1 MTKKTK
7 QSKKFKCVGCGKPT
21 SLGILYSICPS
32 CSKILDN
39 FFKVKDAHTD
49 AIRKRFGITPL
60 KFEGDDDITYS
71 LNTIAEQIADI
82 EEQLQWIKNGLANI
96 ANYKRR

>member
-7 QSKKFKCVGCGKPT
+7 KCVGCGKPT
-21 SLGILYSICPS
+21 SLGIPYSICPS

-39 FFKVKDAHTD
+39 FFKVKDAHTSS
-49 AIRKRFGITPL
+49 IRKRFGITTPL

-71 LNTIAEQIADI
+71 CNTIAEQIADI
-82 EEQLQWIKNGLANI
+82 EEQLQWIKNGLINI